1 MRQWERE
8 LTDLVEKCAGNGL
21 GLGIALWAE
30 LGLAL
35 MPWYRPGTRLVQH
48 RGFPWKRA
56 VLQSLP
62 GPNKSCRC

>member
-21 GLGIALWAE
+21 GSGIALWAE

-35 MPWYRPGTRLVQH
+35 MP
-48 RGFPWKRA
+48 
-56 VLQSLP
+56 
-62 GPNKSCRC
+62 